1 MLRKHS
7 TAVLV
12 SPIAKSLPDLKD
24 VDWIGIDMGYQLIV
38 KEGKSCLFAIG
49 DFDSG
54 QLEEPLPFPIERHPV
69 AKDETDSEL
78 AIMKAKEMG
87 YKTII
92 LWGALGGRLDHTL
105 ANLRCITW
113 QYPSVIAMDEM
124 HRVRCLLP
132 GEYPVDDQYIH
143 ISFFATEP
151 SIISLIDFDYPLD
164 HRRIDQKDFYTCS
177 NSISNA
183 RGKGAVVLDE
193 GRVICVES
201 NCR

>member
-1 MLRKHS
+1 M
-7 TAVLV
+7 
-12 SPIAKSLPDLKD
+12 
-24 VDWIGIDMGYQLIV
+24 DWIGIDMGYQLIV
-38 KEGKSCLFAIG
+38 KEKKPCLFAIG

-78 AIMKAKEMG
+78 AIAKAKEMG
-87 YKTII
+87 YDTII
-92 LWGALGGRLDHTL
+92 LWGALSGRLDHTL

-113 QYPSVIAMDEM
+113 QYPSVMAMDEM
-124 HRVRCLLP
+124 HRVCCLLP
-132 GEYPVDDQYIH
+132 GKYTMDDQYAH
-143 ISFFATEP
+143 ISFFAMEP

-164 HRRIDQKDFYTCS
+164 HRRIDQNDFYACS

-183 RGKGAVVLDE
+183 GKTGTVVLYE
-193 GRVICVES
+193 GRVICVET